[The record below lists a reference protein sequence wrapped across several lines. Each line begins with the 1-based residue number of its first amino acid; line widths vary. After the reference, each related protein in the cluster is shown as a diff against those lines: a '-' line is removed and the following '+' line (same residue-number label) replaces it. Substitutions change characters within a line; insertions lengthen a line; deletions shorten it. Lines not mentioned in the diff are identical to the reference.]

1 MSDVGQPVG
10 YQFGAYCLLFPQGLE
25 IPQVPFL
32 TGLTDTVGQRN
43 EPPLV
48 IEGECLIKL
57 LKEPSKH
64 QERNDRGARPSFA
77 MITMHS
83 HNIMLVLLS

>member
-1 MSDVGQPVG
+1 VSDVGQPVG

-32 TGLTDTVGQRN
+32 TGLTDPIGQGN

-48 IEGECLIKL
+48 IE
-57 LKEPSKH
+57 S
-64 QERNDRGARPSFA
+64 
-77 MITMHS
+77 
-83 HNIMLVLLS
+83 